1 MGFMLYATHAIIDLQ
16 QLGANVSAV
25 RSKIGDRALL
35 VPVKA
40 NGYGHGAVEVSRYLQ
55 DNRLADHLAI
65 ANTPEALE
73 LREAGIT
80 LPILRLSPAFPE
92 ELSALSDANV
102 SITIVDE
109 DGVRQAA
116 EVGFRAPVHIALDT
130 GMHRIGVDPSGALDL
145 ATKAQQAGL
154 NIEGLF
160 THLPVSDVEDGREFT
175 VAQLKAFNSAA
186 TLIQQNRR
194 DAGLPPIKYVH
205 AANSGAVLGHDLSG
219 INMVRPGIIIYGY
232 YPDPASSKNLDI
244 KPVLTWKTKVSALRK
259 IGPGETVGYGRTW
272 CSDTDRWIATV
283 PVGYADGYSRLL
295 SNHGRMLSG
304 GFSYPIAGRVC
315 MDQTMLDLG
324 DCENSPLKVG
334 DEVTLLGRDGDE
346 QITADELADAMGT
359 INYEVLCLIAKRVP
373 RVYR

>member
-1 MGFMLYATHAIIDLQ
+1 MLYATHAIIDLQ

-40 NGYGHGAVEVSRYLQ
+40 NSYGHGAVEVSRYLQ
-55 DNRLADHLAI
+55 DNRLANHLAV

-232 YPDPASSKNLDI
+232 YPDPASGKNLDI

-272 CSDTDRWIATV
+272 CADTDRWIATV

-295 SNHGRMLSG
+295 SNRGRMLSG
-304 GFSYPIAGRVC
+304 GVSYPIAGRVC

-373 RVYR
+373 RVYK